1 LENIKPSANWR
12 PALSKGT
19 QELII
24 DEQINHLND
33 ISQPEELPMYT
44 TA

>member
-1 LENIKPSANWR
+1 MLHRIEDKILFIYYMSP
-12 PALSKGT
+12 
-19 QELII
+19 ELII
-24 DEQINHLND
+24 DEQININN

>member
-1 LENIKPSANWR
+1 LENIKPSATWR

-19 QELII
+19 PELII
-24 DEQINHLND
+24 DEQININN